1 MREALTMA
9 VLAALAMA
17 GARDARGGA
26 DTVADAIR
34 AEAIRP
40 NDSPEGLPLPLA
52 THWCTGSHPRSE
64 GLAPIHQMQW
74 VAEGR
79 HLLPWLQHPPLGDE
93 LSEDGEARF
102 RAYFE
107 KAIQRAA
114 ELKLPLCFK
123 ASQWERFLSAK
134 PWVDLPPEKNPN
146 VLTPEGTI
154 EKMVSPFGPLE
165 PWREVGRMHTASAA
179 MKRLQAWYPDPP
191 LVMFLSNNEH
201 RKLRWHQM
209 RLSKR
214 YQDKYGAGR
223 DPDFKRKVVADGWI
237 ERYRA
242 LQDGMRDGLANPQW
256 RKAAVFVGYGAFGPE
271 HMGRWGGWHSYSL
284 HSKGRI
290 TPWPL
295 AWDGGS
301 PSYYTHDW
309 NPSTDY
315 TVWSPQVEFQNL
327 VFVKREAWKHN
338 PRFWLEMSVWDG
350 GSPEAD
356 REKSKKK
363 RKNVP
368 TPELY
373 RLKGQ
378 EYNPTRYKGFVQ
390 FGMWLLRP
398 RAVREFRGWTHPSGE
413 AIPYFMALC
422 DAVDLVHTNVTLRE
436 WWRKGRLV
444 PNRAHKHHY
453 QAAIPEEW
461 QGEDRWFL
469 LDTSL
474 DPPHPWE
481 LFWEIRVFALALTRG
496 EKPDRQWL
504 VYAHAPVKERKGV
517 KVTIPDH
524 GEIAVD
530 VAVGGS
536 FYEVDEKS
544 GRVEA
549 VR

>member
-123 ASQWERFLSAK
+123 ASQWERLLSAK

-154 EKMVSPFGPLE
+154 QKMVSPFGPLE

-301 PSYYTHDW
+301 P
-309 NPSTDY
+309 
-315 TVWSPQVEFQNL
+315 
-327 VFVKREAWKHN
+327 REA
-338 PRFWLEMSVWDG
+338 
-350 GSPEAD
+350 
-356 REKSKKK
+356 
-363 RKNVP
+363 
-368 TPELY
+368 
-373 RLKGQ
+373 
-378 EYNPTRYKGFVQ
+378 
-390 FGMWLLRP
+390 
-398 RAVREFRGWTHPSGE
+398 RG
-413 AIPYFMALC
+413 
-422 DAVDLVHTNVTLRE
+422 
-436 WWRKGRLV
+436 
-444 PNRAHKHHY
+444 
-453 QAAIPEEW
+453 
-461 QGEDRWFL
+461 
-469 LDTSL
+469 
-474 DPPHPWE
+474 
-481 LFWEIRVFALALTRG
+481 
-496 EKPDRQWL
+496 
-504 VYAHAPVKERKGV
+504 
-517 KVTIPDH
+517 
-524 GEIAVD
+524 
-530 VAVGGS
+530 
-536 FYEVDEKS
+536 
-544 GRVEA
+544 VEA
-549 VR
+549 QPAVLA